1 MFLPCLMCAKGTQQ
15 ACGVTPEIQAYI
27 DNLIEKTSQKYEA
40 SIAGMWEQFRR
51 AQTKRYLPQT
61 EKFQAQGCLFNEA

>member
-1 MFLPCLMCAKGTQQ
+1 MLMFLPCLMCAKGTQQ

-40 SIAGMWEQFRR
+40 RIAGM
-51 AQTKRYLPQT
+51 
-61 EKFQAQGCLFNEA
+61 